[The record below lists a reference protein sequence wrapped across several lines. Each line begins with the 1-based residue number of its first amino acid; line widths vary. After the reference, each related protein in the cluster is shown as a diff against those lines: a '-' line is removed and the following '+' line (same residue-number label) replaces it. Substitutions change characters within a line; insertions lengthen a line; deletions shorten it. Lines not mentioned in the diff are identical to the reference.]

1 MSVNF
6 LAELKQAA
14 FAVRQA
20 HLDRLRSLGIS
31 VAWLADCPVFP
42 FGIADCEPSGAGL
55 YQPNPGAGAPHLIL
69 PVLENGALVDLVAF
83 RSAYP
88 DSWLLR
94 TGNGFA
100 LGLEQG
106 MEPWMWYAPA
116 DLSAKPPK
124 HQVGKPTHIFS
135 NPLDWLQGQG
145 DGLCVLDW
153 GSPEF
158 YRLDALRAVTV
169 TDNETAK
176 LLTDA
181 LARPARLPA
190 IALKELSY
198 DLAA

>member
-1 MSVNF
+1 VSVD
-6 LAELKQAA
+6 LYAELRAAA
-14 FAVRQA
+14 FNVRQV
-20 HLDRLRSLGIS
+20 HIDRLRALAVSLRWIAGAS
-31 VAWLADCPVFP
+31 TFP
-42 FGIADCEPSGAGL
+42 FGVAHCEASGGL
-55 YQPNPGAGAPHLIL
+55 YQPLDADAPLHLVL
-69 PVLENGALVDLVAF
+69 PVLDEGVLVDLVAF
-83 RSAYP
+83 RTTAP

-100 LGLEQG
+100 LGLQQG
-106 MEPWMWYAPA
+106 LDPWLWYAPA
-116 DLSAKPPK
+116 DLNARPPK
-124 HQVGKPTHIFS
+124 HQVGKPTRIFS
-135 NPLDWLQGQG
+135 NPLEWLQGEG

>member
-1 MSVNF
+1 MSVD
-6 LAELKQAA
+6 LYAELRAAA
-14 FAVRQA
+14 FNVRQV
-20 HLDRLRSLGIS
+20 HIDRLRALAVSLRWIAGAS
-31 VAWLADCPVFP
+31 TFP
-42 FGIADCEPSGAGL
+42 FGVAHCEASGGL
-55 YQPNPGAGAPHLIL
+55 YQPLDADAPLHLVL
-69 PVLENGALVDLVAF
+69 PVLDEGVLVDLVAF
-83 RSAYP
+83 RTTAP

-100 LGLEQG
+100 LGLQQG
-106 MEPWMWYAPA
+106 LDPWLWYAPA
-116 DLSAKPPK
+116 DLNARPPK
-124 HQVGKPTHIFS
+124 HQVGKPTRIFS
-135 NPLDWLQGQG
+135 NPLEWLQGEG